1 MVIPGKCPVEIIV
14 LLEHPVVSKIQT
26 PDPNWSTSEQKM
38 STTDPEP
45 AETRALN
52 DLLKAKCL
60 LYCISNQQ
68 LVG

>member
-52 DLLKAKCL
+52 D
-60 LYCISNQQ
+60 
-68 LVG
+68 